1 MQQRLQYATVSPD
14 GYKAF
19 GSVRAYIAK
28 CGLEESLINLVYLR
42 VSQINGC
49 AYCVDMHT
57 RDAEKAGEST
67 RRLHNVITWH
77 ETPLFSERERAALAW
92 AEAVTLVADGHVPDD
107 VFEKAHRHFNDD
119 ELASLTLGIVAI
131 NGWNRLSIAFRT
143 TPGTHQ
149 PAAKEEHRAAA

>member
-67 RRLHNVITWH
+67 RRLHNAITWH

-92 AEAVTLVADGHVPDD
+92 AE
-107 VFEKAHRHFNDD
+107 
-119 ELASLTLGIVAI
+119 SLTLLPETKAPDEAYEPLRRHFSDKQIADLTYAI
-131 NGWNRLSIAFRT
+131 ALMNAMNRLGVGFRMS
-143 TPGTHQ
+143 P
-149 PAAKEEHRAAA
+149 PKDL